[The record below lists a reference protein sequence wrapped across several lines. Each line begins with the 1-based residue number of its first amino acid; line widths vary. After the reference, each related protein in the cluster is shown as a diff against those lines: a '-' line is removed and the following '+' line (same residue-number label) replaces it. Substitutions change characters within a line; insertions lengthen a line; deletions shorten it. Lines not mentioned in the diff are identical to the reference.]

1 MCPAVS
7 RSSVPA
13 GMMGMDV
20 RAEDPTVVV
29 CGSEDEVKERPGV
42 DGNCRQSPLPLS
54 DVGN

>member
-1 MCPAVS
+1 M
-7 RSSVPA
+7 PA